1 MTAGPV
7 KLFHCL
13 DSFPL
18 PPPKDLGEGTQFMD
32 HGWMGE

>member
-13 DSFPL
+13 DSF

>member
-13 DSFPL
+13 DSFP